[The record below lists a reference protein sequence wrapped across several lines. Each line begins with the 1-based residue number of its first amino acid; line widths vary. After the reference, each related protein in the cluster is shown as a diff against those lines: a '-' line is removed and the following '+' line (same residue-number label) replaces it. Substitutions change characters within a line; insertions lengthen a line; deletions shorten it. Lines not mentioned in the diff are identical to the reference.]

1 MKTST
6 KFLTLVAAVIVIGG
20 GVLWAD
26 HAGLITATAAKS
38 PAASAAANPAQA
50 AVPVSVASVL
60 EKSVTEW
67 DEFSGRVQAIDR
79 VEIRPQVS
87 GIIEAVHFDEGQL
100 VKKGDPLFTIDPRPF
115 QAELAHDQ
123 AMLAGA
129 QAKLALAHTN
139 LNRSQELIQTHA
151 ISQNQLDV
159 DNDSVL
165 EADAN
170 VKAAQAA
177 VLTAQ
182 INLDYTAI
190 TAPVAGRVSRAEIT
204 VGNLVGAGPTAPI
217 LTTVVSVSPV
227 YVEFEIDEQTYL
239 KYAANGAAGNS
250 GMDSIPVS
258 MGLANDDGYS
268 RQGHLKSID
277 NRLDTTSGTIRV
289 RAVFDN
295 ERGDLTPGLYA
306 KVRTGGSAAA
316 PAILVDDR
324 AVGTDQDK
332 KYVMVVGGDNR
343 VSYRAVTLG
352 PMVDG
357 LRVIRTGLHKD
368 EHIVVNGL
376 QRVRPNSLVAPTD
389 VAMDNPPA
397 ASNLATTSGK

>member
-1 MKTST
+1 MKTPT
-6 KFLTLVAAVIVIGG
+6 KFLTLAAAVIAIGG
-20 GVLWAD
+20 GVLWAI
-26 HAGLITATAAKS
+26 HSGLISPTASTS
-38 PAASAAANPAQA
+38 PVTAASAPPA

-100 VKKGDPLFTIDPRPF
+100 VKKGDPLFTIDQRPF

-129 QAKLALAHTN
+129 QAKLALGHTN

-151 ISQNQLDV
+151 ISQNQLDE

-182 INLDYTAI
+182 INLDYTSI
-190 TAPVAGRVSRAEIT
+190 TSPVAGRVSRAEIT
-204 VGNLVGAGPTAPI
+204 VGNLVGAGATAPL

-250 GMDSIPVS
+250 GIDNIPVS
-258 MGLANDDGYS
+258 MGLANEDGYS

-289 RAVFDN
+289 RSVFDN
-295 ERGDLTPGLYA
+295 ENGELTPGLYA

-316 PAILVDDR
+316 RAILVDDR

-332 KYVMVVGGDNR
+332 KYVMVVGTDNR
-343 VSYRAVTLG
+343 VSYRTVTLG
-352 PMVDG
+352 PIVDG
-357 LRVIRTGLHKD
+357 LRVVRTGLHKD
-368 EHIVVNGL
+368 ERIVVNGL
-376 QRVRPNSLVAPTD
+376 QRVHPNSLVAPTD
-389 VAMDNPPA
+389 VAMDRQSA
-397 ASNLATTSGK
+397 ASGLVTTTGK